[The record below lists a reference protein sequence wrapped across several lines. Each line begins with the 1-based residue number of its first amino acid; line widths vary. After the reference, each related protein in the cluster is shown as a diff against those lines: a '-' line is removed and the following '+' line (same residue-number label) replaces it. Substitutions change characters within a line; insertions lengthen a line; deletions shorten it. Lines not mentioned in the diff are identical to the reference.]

1 MSFREVIERKTAL
14 DSSAG
19 EDDSAPDSSLWGD
32 ETPAH
37 SFPMSA
43 LQAGDLS
50 AFFEARR
57 GREFIIDP
65 LHGQPESFEAD
76 DPASSPFTF
85 ISLEDFLLADWE

>member
-1 MSFREVIERKTAL
+1 MSFREVIERKAAL

-19 EDDSAPDSSLWGD
+19 KDESAPDSSFWGD

-37 SFPMSA
+37 WFPMGA
-43 LQAGDLS
+43 LQAGDLP

-65 LHGQPESFEAD
+65 LYGQPESFEAD
-76 DPASSPFTF
+76 HPESSPFTF
-85 ISLEDFLLADWE
+85 ISLEKFLMSDWE